1 MNTNEK
7 IETAVKTAA
16 EGALEKLGLFEVRSV
31 VSSIMTPEATLREA
45 ITRDYQV
52 TEQVKQELTAPDA
65 AYTAK
70 TFGKIFAKQEL
81 DDLRHIRDEVYAYL
95 DSVGTKI
102 EGQSAYYVL
111 SKRHE
116 EVSKELKSFED
127 KFTDKVNEIL
137 NNYDNIVAAVESDI
151 DSKVSTPEVA
161 RAIKEKIPSAKE
173 LQARCKFGIQTS
185 SMLDPSS
192 IQQSQESMA
201 IDIANSLSAIKAA
214 EEGFLSKIT
223 EPFSE
228 MLDGIYAAQ
237 RSGGK
242 YAGDPTKLGKKRG
255 SMCRVVSKVLAQE
268 FNLKVVFSDG
278 EKGQLISTVFD
289 LLKEVRDKFCT
300 NAGNAKKSDIPV
312 ILEKRVLENFY
323 RIAGIFSSLSNIEK
337 FVQSGAPLFDADFDL
352 RNVREMAKQ
361 ARNPAAVQVEEAK
374 EENAAAQA
382 PAAPAAPQDSSDVLA
397 DMASLFTEFPQSV
410 EVEDTGA
417 KPAAPAPAPQAEVET
432 TAAEQS
438 APVAD
443 TKAQTA
449 GLASLEDF
457 FNGSLDLVA
466 QEQEPDQSS
475 SLVDLP
481 F

>member
-1 MNTNEK
+1 MNNTN
-7 IETAVKTAA
+7 IENAVKNASTAA
-16 EGALEKLGLFEVRSV
+16 LSKLGLFEVRSV

-70 TFGKIFAKQEL
+70 TFGKIFAKKEL
-81 DDLRHIRDEVYAYL
+81 DDLRHIRDEVYQYL
-95 DSVGTKI
+95 ESVGTKI

-116 EVSKELKSFED
+116 EVSKELKNFED

-137 NNYDNIVAAVESDI
+137 NNYDNIVAAVEQDI

-173 LQARCKFGIQTS
+173 LAARCKFGIQTS

-192 IQQSQESMA
+192 IQQSQEAMA

-214 EEGFLSKIT
+214 EEGFLNKIT
-223 EPFSE
+223 QPFAE

-242 YAGDPTKLGKKRG
+242 YAGDPSKLGKKRG
-255 SMCRVVSKVLAQE
+255 SMCRVVSKVLTQE

-278 EKGQLISTVFD
+278 EKAELIKTVFD

-300 NAGNAKKSDIPV
+300 NPGNAKKSDIPV

-374 EENAAAQA
+374 EESAAAQA
-382 PAAPAAPQDSSDVLA
+382 PAAAPAAQDSSDVLA

-410 EVEDTGA
+410 EVEEDTGA
-417 KPAAPAPAPQAEVET
+417 KPAAPAPAPQAEEET
-432 TAAEQS
+432 TAEQS

-466 QEQEPDQSS
+466 QQEQEPEQSS
-475 SLVDLP
+475 ALVDLP